1 MKKLA
6 LVLAIAACG
15 GGSRKPEPTTTTA
28 AVTAKADVQLELGE
42 IKLIDMKTNKAVLVH
57 ANGDIEIEG
66 VKPVRVTTDGKMVN
80 SAGEVGFTLKSD
92 GTIMGP
98 DGKPLDVT
106 LSTDAVV
113 KSGDKTISIDATGA
127 LLGSNPDAG
136 EMKVEGADTP
146 GKKRTALFVLIALTT
161 VSQQGDGAA
170 AKP

>member
-15 GGSRKPEPTTTTA
+15 GGSKKPEPTTTA
-28 AVTAKADVQLELGE
+28 AVTAKAEVQLELGD
-42 IKLIDMKTNKAVLVH
+42 IKLVDVKTNKAVIVH

-66 VKPVRVTTDGKMVN
+66 VKPVKVTTDGKLVN
-80 SAGEVGFTLKSD
+80 TAGEVGFTLKSD
-92 GTIMGP
+92 GTVLGP
-98 DGKPLDVT
+98 DGKALDVT

-127 LLGSNPDAG
+127 LLGSNPEAG
-136 EMKVEGADTP
+136 EMRIEGADTP